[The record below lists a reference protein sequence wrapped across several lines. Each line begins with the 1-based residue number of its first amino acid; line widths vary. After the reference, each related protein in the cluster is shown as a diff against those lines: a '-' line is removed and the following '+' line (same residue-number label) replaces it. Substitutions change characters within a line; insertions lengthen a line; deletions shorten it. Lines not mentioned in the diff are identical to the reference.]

1 MKVYI
6 VTDGCY
12 SDYSIK
18 KVFSNKPAAEE
29 YKKWHNIKNEVEEY
43 ELFDSSF
50 ADETGERSVLIRVQ
64 GTVYLGAVEDIT
76 YEIRPNIIYEQ
87 YIRRGVGIQPIIN
100 KPKVFKL
107 FLYHYIPA
115 DKWDEEKYKNKLTKA
130 LYDYAAMARSM
141 FAEGATVDMINSALR
156 NSDMEEN

>member
-12 SDYSIK
+12 SDYSIQ

-50 ADETGERSVLIRVQ
+50 ADETGERAVLIRVQ

-87 YIRRGVGIQPIIN
+87 YIRRGVGIRPIIN
-100 KPKVFKL
+100 KPRVFIIY
-107 FLYHYIPA
+107 LYHYIPA

-141 FAEGATVDMINSALR
+141 FAEGATVDMINSTLR
-156 NSDMEEN
+156 NSDIEEN